1 MVGPECSQ
9 TPCICLEW
17 VQETF
22 HVGLGPQPMHPDTIC
37 SPGVIKDFS
46 QFPKLWA
53 NKYGE
58 VGMMANPS
66 AHPQDMN
73 VLKRSLYMFE
83 VGVGTIPCGSG
94 ASDNAT

>member
-1 MVGPECSQ
+1 MQ
-9 TPCICLEW
+9 D
-17 VQETF
+17 TF

-37 SPGVIKDFS
+37 NPGVIKDFI

-66 AHPQDMN
+66 AHLQDMN
-73 VLKRSLYMFE
+73 VLKLTLCFFE
-83 VGVGTIPCGSG
+83 VGVGTIPYGSG
-94 ASDNAT
+94 ASTIAS